1 MNYILVQI
9 FFFLLQFNIEFNEVI
24 DTNKNSQPKKEQ
36 KSEII
41 ILNDNNFHTFVKD
54 GRDNRWLIIFFSES
68 CYYCNR
74 AIQILNN
81 ILYKNQFKSVNNIKF
96 GKIDISINTKIN
108 FRFNISEVPYIALID
123 NNSMIELNL
132 YPNEKNLLNF
142 IESNLS
148 QWKNK
153 FNIPKNNLLK
163 YYYMSF
169 DNSISIFVN
178 NINNFLK
185 SRHINYSMNS
195 IVFMLLYIVLCII
208 FWTIIFKGCI
218 ICIICCGHKKK
229 EDSNNNI
236 NNEEIND
243 KNNVEENINDKDE
256 KDKSNNNRRK
266 NYHSKKRKSK
276 KN

>member
-9 FFFLLQFNIEFNEVI
+9 FFFLLQFNIEINEVLN
-24 DTNKNSQPKKEQ
+24 TNKNSQPKKEQ

-153 FNIPKNNLLK
+153 LNIPKNNLLK

-243 KNNVEENINDKDE
+243 KNNVEENINDKNE

>member
-9 FFFLLQFNIEFNEVI
+9 FFFLLQFNIEINEI
-24 DTNKNSQPKKEQ
+24 LNTNKNSQPKKEQ

-132 YPNEKNLLNF
+132 YPNERNLLNF

-208 FWTIIFKGCI
+208 FWAIIFKGCI

>member
-54 GRDNRWLIIFFSES
+54 GRDNRWLIIFFSQS

-153 FNIPKNNLLK
+153 LNIPKNNLLK

>member
-9 FFFLLQFNIEFNEVI
+9 FFFLLQFNIEINEVLN
-24 DTNKNSQPKKEQ
+24 TNKNSQPKKEQ

-153 FNIPKNNLLK
+153 LNIPKNNLLK

-195 IVFMLLYIVLCII
+195 IVFILLYIVLCII

>member
-9 FFFLLQFNIEFNEVI
+9 FFFLLQFNIEINEVLN
-24 DTNKNSQPKKEQ
+24 TNKNSQPKKEQ

>member
-9 FFFLLQFNIEFNEVI
+9 FFFLLQFNIEINEVLN
-24 DTNKNSQPKKEQ
+24 TNKNSQPKKEQ

-229 EDSNNNI
+229 EESNNNI

>member
-9 FFFLLQFNIEFNEVI
+9 FFFLLQFNIEINEVLN
-24 DTNKNSQPKKEQ
+24 TNKNSQPKKEQ

-96 GKIDISINTKIN
+96 GKIDISINTKVN

-148 QWKNK
+148 QWKYK
-153 FNIPKNNLLK
+153 LNIPKNNLLK

>member
-96 GKIDISINTKIN
+96 GKIDISINTKVN

-153 FNIPKNNLLK
+153 LNIPKNNLLK

>member
-208 FWTIIFKGCI
+208 FWAIIFKGCI

>member
-9 FFFLLQFNIEFNEVI
+9 FFFLLQFNIEFNEVLN
-24 DTNKNSQPKKEQ
+24 TNKNSQPKKEQ

-153 FNIPKNNLLK
+153 LNIPKNNLLK

>member
-9 FFFLLQFNIEFNEVI
+9 FFFLLQFNIEFNEVLN
-24 DTNKNSQPKKEQ
+24 TNKNSQPKKEQ

>member
-9 FFFLLQFNIEFNEVI
+9 FFFLLQFNIEINEI
-24 DTNKNSQPKKEQ
+24 LNTNKNSQPKKEQ

-208 FWTIIFKGCI
+208 FWAIIFKG
-218 ICIICCGHKKK
+218 CIICCGHKKK

-256 KDKSNNNRRK
+256 KDKSNNDRRK

>member
-24 DTNKNSQPKKEQ
+24 DTNKNSQLKKEQ

-54 GRDNRWLIIFFSES
+54 GRDNRWLIIFFSQS

-96 GKIDISINTKIN
+96 GKIDISINTKVN

-208 FWTIIFKGCI
+208 FWAIIFKGCI

>member
-9 FFFLLQFNIEFNEVI
+9 FFFLLQFNIEINEVLN
-24 DTNKNSQPKKEQ
+24 TNKNPQLKKEQ

-96 GKIDISINTKIN
+96 GKIDISINTKVN

-153 FNIPKNNLLK
+153 LNIPKNNLLK

-208 FWTIIFKGCI
+208 FWAIIFKGCI

>member
-9 FFFLLQFNIEFNEVI
+9 FFFLLQFNIEINEI
-24 DTNKNSQPKKEQ
+24 LNTNKNSQPKKEQ

-195 IVFMLLYIVLCII
+195 IVFMLLYVVLCII

-236 NNEEIND
+236 NNDEIND

>member
-9 FFFLLQFNIEFNEVI
+9 FFFLLQFNIEFNEVLN
-24 DTNKNSQPKKEQ
+24 TNKNSQPKKEQ

-41 ILNDNNFHTFVKD
+41 ILNDNNFNSFVKD

>member
-9 FFFLLQFNIEFNEVI
+9 FFFLLQFNIEINEVLN
-24 DTNKNSQPKKEQ
+24 TNKNPQLKKEQ

-153 FNIPKNNLLK
+153 LNIPKNNLLK

-195 IVFMLLYIVLCII
+195 IVFILLYIVLCII

>member
-24 DTNKNSQPKKEQ
+24 DTNKNSQLKKEQ

-142 IESNLS
+142 IQSNLS

-153 FNIPKNNLLK
+153 LNIPKNNLLK

-218 ICIICCGHKKK
+218 ICCGHKKK

-256 KDKSNNNRRK
+256 KDKSNNDRRK

>member
-9 FFFLLQFNIEFNEVI
+9 FFFLLQFNIEINEVLN
-24 DTNKNSQPKKEQ
+24 TNKNSQPKKEQ

-41 ILNDNNFHTFVKD
+41 ILNDNNFNSFVKD
-54 GRDNRWLIIFFSES
+54 GSDNRWLIIFFSES

-256 KDKSNNNRRK
+256 KDKSNNDRRK

>member
-9 FFFLLQFNIEFNEVI
+9 FFLLLQFNIEINEVLN
-24 DTNKNSQPKKEQ
+24 TNKNSQPKKEQ

-41 ILNDNNFHTFVKD
+41 ILNDNNFNSFVKD

>member
-1 MNYILVQI
+1 
-9 FFFLLQFNIEFNEVI
+9 
-24 DTNKNSQPKKEQ
+24 
-36 KSEII
+36 
-41 ILNDNNFHTFVKD
+41 
-54 GRDNRWLIIFFSES
+54 
-68 CYYCNR
+68 
-74 AIQILNN
+74 
-81 ILYKNQFKSVNNIKF
+81 
-96 GKIDISINTKIN
+96 
-108 FRFNISEVPYIALID
+108 
-123 NNSMIELNL
+123 
-132 YPNEKNLLNF
+132 
-142 IESNLS
+142 
-148 QWKNK
+148 
-153 FNIPKNNLLK
+153 
-163 YYYMSF
+163 MSF

-208 FWTIIFKGCI
+208 FWAIIFKGCI
-218 ICIICCGHKKK
+218 ICIKCCGHKKK

>member
-24 DTNKNSQPKKEQ
+24 DTNKNSQLKKEQ

-142 IESNLS
+142 IQSNLS

-153 FNIPKNNLLK
+153 LNIPKNNLLK

-218 ICIICCGHKKK
+218 ICIICCCHKKK

-266 NYHSKKRKSK
+266 NYHFKKRKSK

>member
-24 DTNKNSQPKKEQ
+24 DTNKNSQLKKEQ

>member
-9 FFFLLQFNIEFNEVI
+9 FFFLLQFNIEINEVLN
-24 DTNKNSQPKKEQ
+24 TNKNSQPKKEQ

-153 FNIPKNNLLK
+153 LNIPKNNLLK

>member
-9 FFFLLQFNIEFNEVI
+9 FFFLLQFNIEFNEVLN
-24 DTNKNSQPKKEQ
+24 TNKNPQPKKEQ

-41 ILNDNNFHTFVKD
+41 ILNDNNFNSFVKD
-54 GRDNRWLIIFFSES
+54 GSDNRWLIIFFSES

>member
-9 FFFLLQFNIEFNEVI
+9 FFFLLQFNIEINEVLN
-24 DTNKNSQPKKEQ
+24 TNKNSQPKKEQ

-96 GKIDISINTKIN
+96 GKIDISINTKVN

-153 FNIPKNNLLK
+153 LNIPKNNLLK

-256 KDKSNNNRRK
+256 KDKSNNNRK
-266 NYHSKKRKSK
+266 KHYHSKKRKSK